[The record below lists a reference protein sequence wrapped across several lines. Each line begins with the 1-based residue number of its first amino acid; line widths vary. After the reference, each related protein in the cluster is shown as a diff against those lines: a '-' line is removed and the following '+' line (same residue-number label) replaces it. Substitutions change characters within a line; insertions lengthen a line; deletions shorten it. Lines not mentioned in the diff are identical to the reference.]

1 MALEVRI
8 QKKLGGFQLNIAFT
22 AGAEWTGILG
32 ASGCG
37 KSMTLKCI
45 AGVETPDEGFIRY
58 NGRVLFDSERNINL
72 PPQQRRVG
80 YLFQSYALF
89 PHVTVLE
96 NIRIALPKSTADK
109 PAAARQTAARFCLEG
124 LEDKRPGQLSGG
136 QQQRAALARLI
147 ASQPEMILL
156 DEPFSALDSHL
167 RWRMERELKE
177 ALASFGGTVLMVSHS
192 RDEIYRNCSQ
202 LCVFSAGTVDVAGSV
217 RDVFQNPQTV
227 QAALLTGCK
236 NISRAEKIGDTAIR
250 AVDWGVELTT
260 GTPVPPDM
268 RYVGIRRHDVR
279 LYPDLGGRANTVPVR
294 LAYEVDN
301 LFSYVAT
308 VRAEGAAH
316 GEDGQIECD
325 LSKPGWKAL
334 RERPLF
340 ARLPEERLLLLR

>member
-8 QKKLGGFQLNIAFT
+8 QKKLGSFRLNVAFT
-22 AGAEWTGILG
+22 ADAEWTGMLG

-58 NGRVLFDSERNINL
+58 NGRVLFDSEKRINL
-72 PPQQRRVG
+72 PPRQRRVG

-89 PHVTVLE
+89 PHMTVLE
-96 NIRIALPKSTADK
+96 NIQVGMPKHTVNK
-109 PAAARQTAARFCLEG
+109 TAAAKQAVERFFLQG

-167 RWRMERELKE
+167 KWRMERELTE
-177 ALASFGGTVLMVSHS
+177 ALSSFAGTVLMVSHS
-192 RDEIYRNCSQ
+192 RDEIYRICTK
-202 LCVFSAGTVDVAGSV
+202 LCVFDAGTIDVAGSV
-217 RDVFQNPQTV
+217 HDVFQNPQTM

-236 NISRAEKIGDTAIR
+236 NICRAEKTGDTTVRAI
-250 AVDWGVELTT
+250 DWGLELTT
-260 GTPVPPDM
+260 ASPIPPDM

-279 LYPDLGGRANTVPVR
+279 LSPEAGGHANTVPVR
-294 LAYEVDN
+294 LIYEVDN
-301 LFSYVAT
+301 IFSYVAT
-308 VRAEGAAH
+308 VSAAGATR
-316 GEDGQIECD
+316 GEDGHIECD
-325 LSKPGWKAL
+325 LSKPSWQAL

-340 ARLPEERLLLLR
+340 VRLPEEHLLLLR